1 MGRIGAEAVT
11 DAHDGSVLGL
21 DLGASRTRAAVV
33 AADGRLVARTDGPTR
48 RDDGP
53 VAVIAD
59 AVAMLRAV
67 LRQVAHG
74 SAPVVAIGVSAPG
87 PLDAAR
93 GVLVEPPNL
102 GPAFRDI
109 AIAEPLSAALSLPV
123 LVERDTNVAA
133 LAEWEFGAARGA
145 TDFIYVT
152 VSTGIGGGIVS
163 GGRPLTGSDGAA
175 GELGHLLVDL
185 DGPPCGCG
193 GRGHL
198 EAVSSGTGI
207 ARAAEEMIRSD
218 SAAGLAARRRANGR
232 ALDARDIA
240 AAEEEGDPDA
250 ARIMERARRG
260 FAESCVALANVFN
273 PELIVVGGSVARS
286 QGERWLE
293 PARRRVAEVAFRIP
307 RERLGIVPAALGDDV
322 SLVGA
327 LPLVR
332 RRLS

>member
-1 MGRIGAEAVT
+1 MKNER
-11 DAHDGSVLGL
+11 DGSVLAL

-33 AADGRLVARTDGPTR
+33 DGNGGVVARTDRETR
-48 RDDGP
+48 RAAGP
-53 VAVIAD
+53 EAVLAD

-67 LRQVAHG
+67 LGQ
-74 SAPVVAIGVSAPG
+74 APDGPQSVHAIGVSAPG

-102 GPAFRDI
+102 GGAFRNVP
-109 AIAEPLSAALSLPV
+109 IAEPLSIALSLPV
-123 LVERDTNVAA
+123 VVERDTNVAA
-133 LAEWEFGAARGA
+133 LAEWQFGAARGV

-152 VSTGIGGGIVS
+152 VSTGIGGGIVCD
-163 GGRPLTGSDGAA
+163 GRPLLGADGAA
-175 GELGHLLVDL
+175 GELGHLVVDL

-193 GRGHL
+193 ARGHL

-207 ARAAEEMIRSD
+207 AGAAEAAIEAG
-218 SAAGLAARRRANGR
+218 SAPGLETRRRAAGR
-232 ALDARDIA
+232 ALDARDVAVA
-240 AAEEEGDPDA
+240 ADEGDPDA
-250 ARIMERARRG
+250 ERIMDRARRG

-273 PELIVVGGSVARS
+273 PELIVVGGSVARA

-307 RERLGIVPAALGDDV
+307 RERLRIVPAALGDDV

-332 RRLS
+332 RRLG